1 MGEFLWRLRRYG
13 IEWQRILS
21 AFCHENKRLALPRRV
36 KRKRAGKGKPS
47 LRFQSADLFFYFLY
61 ILSYLPESVFRMLHG
76 AFYIG
81 FLPPVIGEGD
91 VAQLEFAV
99 PDVESVGGKGAEGGL
114 YGYVIEVQLFSS
126 VVESTLYLF
135 EGDQFVMTAAGGK
148 GAFGDDLFR
157 ISVTADVAF

>member
-1 MGEFLWRLRRYG
+1 
-13 IEWQRILS
+13 
-21 AFCHENKRLALPRRV
+21 
-36 KRKRAGKGKPS
+36 
-47 LRFQSADLFFYFLY
+47 
-61 ILSYLPESVFRMLHG
+61 MLHG

-81 FLPPVIGEGD
+81 FFPPVIGEGD

-135 EGDQFVMTAAGGK
+135 EGDQFVMTAARGK